1 MCGYAS
7 SLFGF
12 FKHTTDNPIVNVG
25 GRNDLWYSNSDA
37 IKAMQVGGK
46 NVFVNSCSNFD
57 NTQLAVQLESVD
69 RALAQVIHTSAWRTT
84 QLDDTHR
91 TNLPTYLVAKEN
103 KGGDGFA
110 NIAQSMSGLYAEAMG
125 LTNSVMGYGVPTS
138 IGIEETFSNVNQTA
152 DRLSKM
158 ATKFTA
164 TKPCT
169 RRRLWICACR
179 TARRWAKAPPSS

>member
-7 SLFGF
+7 SLLGF

-57 NTQLAVQLESVD
+57 N
-69 RALAQVIHTSAWRTT
+69 T